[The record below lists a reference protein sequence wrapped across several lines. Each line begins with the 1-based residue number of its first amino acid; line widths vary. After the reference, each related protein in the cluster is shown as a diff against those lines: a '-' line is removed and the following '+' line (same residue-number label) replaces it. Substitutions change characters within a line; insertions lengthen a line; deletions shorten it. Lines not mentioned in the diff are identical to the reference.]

1 MKKPAKFAE
10 GGRIREYGSQEG
22 TSNFEVPQY
31 SLSDIFGTRRK
42 KEETPNKGKEE
53 DSREL
58 AREARMN
65 VPGMGPEA
73 SPRQTFGQAFREARR
88 RGDQSF
94 TWQGRRYTTEMARTS
109 PEREPPLVRAP
120 RGPARTRSPDM
131 ESRRPPSGEIGLP
144 NNPPPRSPDTESR
157 RSSGEG
163 DLPRNQAPPREP
175 RDMSPFERALGSQGG
190 MSEEDIVRA
199 TRASQARMRTP
210 EPIRESAFMRNL
222 RRGIMGPEYAA
233 EAETRASRG
242 YTPRYAKGG
251 TVKKA
256 QGGTCRGMGA
266 ATRGGNYKFR

>member
-10 GGRIREYGSQEG
+10 GGRTREYGGQEG
-22 TSNFEVPQY
+22 TANFDVPQY

-42 KEETPNKGKEE
+42 KEETPEKVKEE

-65 VPGMGPEA
+65 VPGMGAEA
-73 SPRQTFGQAFREARR
+73 SPAPAPSRQVTRETIPPRR
-88 RGDQSF
+88 
-94 TWQGRRYTTEMARTS
+94 
-109 PEREPPLVRAP
+109 RAP
-120 RGPARTRSPDM
+120 R
-131 ESRRPPSGEIGLP
+131 
-144 NNPPPRSPDTESR
+144 PPRGMTPE
-157 RSSGEG
+157 
-163 DLPRNQAPPREP
+163 
-175 RDMSPFERALGSQGG
+175 ERARSYGGG
-190 MSEEDIVRA
+190 MTEEDIVRA

-210 EPIRESAFMRNL
+210 EPIRESSFMRDL

-233 EAETRASRG
+233 EAEARAARG